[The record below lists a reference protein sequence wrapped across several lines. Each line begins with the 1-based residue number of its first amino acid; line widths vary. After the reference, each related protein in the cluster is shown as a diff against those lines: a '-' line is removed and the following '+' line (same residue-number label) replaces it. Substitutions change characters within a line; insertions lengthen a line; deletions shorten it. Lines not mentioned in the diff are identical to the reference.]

1 MTSALLILIVDERH
15 DEAFGCEQLRE
26 AGYCVV
32 HARAAA
38 AAHSLVEQDE
48 PDLIVAVDR
57 AGREFVGSLENKR
70 SLLDCPLIMIGECD
84 SDLRRCSSGSP
95 FPRHGCCWRFGTWDS
110 HPFNIPKRIS
120 TARRN

>member
-57 AGREFVGSLENKR
+57 AGREFVGSLEDKR
-70 SLLDCPLIMIGECD
+70 SLLDCPLLMIGECD
-84 SDLRRCSSGSP
+84 SRQGSRFATMFLRKPVSAARLLLEIRNLGLAP
-95 FPRHGCCWRFGTWDS
+95 VQ
-110 HPFNIPKRIS
+110 HPE
-120 TARRN
+120 TD

>member
-70 SLLDCPLIMIGECD
+70 SLLDCPLIMIGEGD
-84 SDLRRCSSGSP
+84 SRQGSRFATMFLRKPVSAARLVLEIRNLGLAP
-95 FPRHGCCWRFGTWDS
+95 VQ
-110 HPFNIPKRIS
+110 HPE
-120 TARRN
+120 TD